1 MKHMKAIAI
10 AAVCAM
16 ACALALA
23 GCSGGSGSSA
33 APSASASMEAYVG
46 YWTNETAE
54 QTASESG
61 SAESS
66 TSSDQSA
73 SATSESAEAASASA
87 EAASGEAASASAE
100 AASGE
105 AASASAE
112 AASGEAASASA
123 EEASE
128 VNETYPLV
136 SAMLNLA
143 QDGSAMLVVDGY
155 LYEGTWALE
164 NSGAVL
170 NVEYTYPIQMAL
182 NGGKL
187 TLTQNDV
194 QIALTKSNEQDV
206 SFTGDVEE
214 GTDYTLEQGGEELE
228 YVEPVVE
235 PMNEIV
241 LADDDKVTIKVTGKG
256 TDYTGDPG
264 FRLSIVN
271 KTDKNIYVD
280 TDEVTKVGDREI
292 SAGIGEVVNAG
303 ESYDDA
309 FLYFDSE
316 ELGGGVELLAAISGQ
331 IVIMDDDTED
341 ELAKYPL
348 AL

>member
-73 SATSESAEAASASA
+73 SATSESA
-87 EAASGEAASASAE
+87 
-100 AASGE
+100 E